1 MKTYHL
7 MMCNYDV
14 TLVRCTGQNMGWGG
28 SSPAFSLVS
37 VCQQHCDLEQVSQ
50 AQFAHLLNR
59 RDSNETQR
67 YKKLPWA
74 RVYLGHTR
82 GGPLAQRVRSRV
94 MKVPCVHPAMLA
106 CGMSSAKDESAGSLP
121 GDCEKS
127 HKVVNG
133 RCAPYKL

>member
-1 MKTYHL
+1 

-14 TLVRCTGQNMGWGG
+14 TLVRCNRQSMGWGG
-28 SSPAFSLVS
+28 RSLP

-59 RDSNETQR
+59 MDSNETQR
-67 YKKLPWA
+67 YKKLPWT
-74 RVYLGHTR
+74 RVYLEHAR

-94 MKVPCVHPAMLA
+94 MKVLCVHPAMLA
-106 CGMSSAKDESAGSLP
+106 CGMSSAKDELVGSVKDELA
-121 GDCEKS
+121 DCEKS
-127 HKVVNG
+127 HKVVDG